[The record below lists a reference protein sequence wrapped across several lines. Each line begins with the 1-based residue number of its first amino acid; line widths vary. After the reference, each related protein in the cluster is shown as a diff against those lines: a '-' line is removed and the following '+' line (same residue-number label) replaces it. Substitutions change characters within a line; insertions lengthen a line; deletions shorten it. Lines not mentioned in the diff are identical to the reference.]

1 MSSLAAAR
9 ADGYYFPREWRP
21 EFGSLNRFRQSHAR
35 ANGRRTAP
43 ARVEGDDRTARRVV
57 RFEMPFDVWCSH
69 CDAHIGRGVRFNA
82 RKKSVGRYLSS
93 VVYEFAMRCARCGGD
108 VVLRTDPKARGYE
121 LVRGVQPKADAEDA
135 QERQTERLNDAQV
148 AEKLQRDPFY
158 RLEHEN
164 EDKRVAKKRSR
175 GLEALVQLQ
184 DAAFRDDYASN
195 SALRAQLRSDKKQR
209 KRRQEEATRLGI
221 GGIPLLDVHPDD
233 VVASRAVVFTGIPQ
247 QRSAARAA
255 KRGGRVRSSGARS
268 SAVAGEKA
276 DPFECFGDPV
286 GSKLRCMKMA
296 RRAAEKKR
304 AATMSET

>member
-21 EFGSLNRFRQSHAR
+21 EFGSLNRFRRSHAR
-35 ANGRRTAP
+35 VG
-43 ARVEGDDRTARRVV
+43 GDGRTARCVV
-57 RFEMPFDVWCSH
+57 RFEMPFDVWCVH

-82 RKKSVGRYLSS
+82 HKERVGRYFSS
-93 VVYEFAMRCARCGGD
+93 VVYEFAMRCARCSSD

-121 LVRGVQPKADAEDA
+121 LVRGVQQKADADDA
-135 QERQTERLNDAQV
+135 QEMQTERLNDAQV
-148 AEKLQRDPFY
+148 AAKLQRDPFY

-164 EDKRVAKKRSR
+164 EDRRAAKKRSR
-175 GLEALVQLQ
+175 GLQAVVQLQ

-195 SALRAQLRSDKKQR
+195 SALRARLRRDKQQR

-221 GGIPLLDVHPDD
+221 GGVPLLDVHLDD
-233 VVASRAVVFTGIPQ
+233 VVASRAVVFKGIPQ
-247 QRSAARAA
+247 QRAAVRAA
-255 KRGGRVRSSGARS
+255 KRGGGVWSSGARA
-268 SAVAGEKA
+268 SAATRETA

-296 RRAAEKKR
+296 RRTAKKR
-304 AATMSET
+304 AAALSET